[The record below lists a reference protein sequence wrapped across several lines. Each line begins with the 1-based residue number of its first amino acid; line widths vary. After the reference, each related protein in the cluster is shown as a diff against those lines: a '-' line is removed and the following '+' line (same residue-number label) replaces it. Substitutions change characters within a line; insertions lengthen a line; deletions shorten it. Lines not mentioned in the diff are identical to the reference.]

1 MKSFNEKT
9 GMPKFILVI
18 FIVQFIVFL
27 LYSFNNKEDK
37 SLIYFSIGILLI
49 GIFLAFTKL
58 VLKINKN
65 SIIYKFTPF
74 TSNKMSWEDVK
85 KIELVK
91 LSALSDFLG
100 WGIRYSKKYG
110 WGYIT
115 DSEYGLFIEKQN
127 GKKVTISVKDKDTL
141 ESFLTENKLI
151 NPLHNNV

>member
-1 MKSFNEKT
+1 
-9 GMPKFILVI
+9 
-18 FIVQFIVFL
+18 
-27 LYSFNNKEDK
+27 
-37 SLIYFSIGILLI
+37 
-49 GIFLAFTKL
+49 
-58 VLKINKN
+58 
-65 SIIYKFTPF
+65 
-74 TSNKMSWEDVK
+74 MSWEDVK

-141 ESFLTENKLI
+141 ESFLMENKLI
-151 NPLHNNV
+151 NPLHNIV